1 MYSLSIFV
9 VLMVLV
15 GVGVWATVRLR
26 WAERCAASVRAQAAE
41 LADSIAARLPAK
53 LARVVVGPV
62 AAAVA
67 LAVLLGVMVSV
78 MWPLG
83 LLAKHLQP
91 DVDVPVFNFFD
102 GHTVG
107 WWSTI
112 NNAVTQIGNR
122 HPTECAA
129 VLAAVVFALARKTR
143 RWVPLVVFPAAYVSE
158 KYFQDSL
165 KHLVHRQPPPTT
177 LGSWPSGGVGRA
189 FLIFGLIAYF
199 AINAMHAGLKI
210 RVALWTAL
218 GVAVS
223 FEAYTRVYL
232 LKHWISDVL
241 PGGLLFGAAL
251 LFAWATAVWL
261 LDRGPGIAPRLPQ
274 PVVAD
279 NLDKGIETVGVAD
292 PLGV

>member
-9 VLMVLV
+9 ALMVLMAA
-15 GVGVWATVRLR
+15 GSW
-26 WAERCAASVRAQAAE
+26 ASVRFGWATRSADSVRRQLSE
-41 LADSIAARLPAK
+41 LADSISARLPAK
-53 LARVVVGPV
+53 AARILVGPIS
-62 AAAVA
+62 AAV
-67 LAVLLGVMVSV
+67 VLVVFLGVMVSV

-91 DVDVPVFNFFD
+91 DVDVPVFNFFNT
-102 GHTVG
+102 HQVG

-122 HPTECAA
+122 HPTELVA
-129 VLAAVVFALARKTR
+129 VLGAVVFALARKTR
-143 RWVPLVVFPAAYVSE
+143 RWVPLVVFPAAYVTE
-158 KYFQDSL
+158 KYFQTSL
-165 KHLVHRQPPPTT
+165 KHLVHREPPPTT

-189 FLIFGLIAYF
+189 FLIFGLVAYF
-199 AINAMHAGLKI
+199 AGRCIAAGFKM

-241 PGGLLFGAAL
+241 PGGILFGAAL
-251 LFAWATAVWL
+251 LFAWVTATWL
-261 LDRGPGIAPRLPQ
+261 LDRGAGTEPRLPQ
-274 PVVAD
+274 PEVAD
-279 NLDKGIETVGVAD
+279 DVDIRIETVGVAD